1 MGPDYSVIIISEI
14 IFHQDWATENVTQS
28 WATQNRKSTVLKV
41 STTEMQKIRHFEPK
55 NVTEKNLHT
64 P

>member
-14 IFHQDWATENVTQS
+14 IFHLD
-28 WATQNRKSTVLKV
+28 WATQNPKSTVLKV
-41 STTEMQKIRHFEPK
+41 STTEMQKILHFEPK